1 VKIQEI
7 IVVNVGT
14 INIPDQSSIN
24 NSIFLISV
32 AFIMTIKMILVVNE
46 NIDKDTDTIENPSK
60 KGSFDV
66 VRKAVFKPAMMALA
80 IDMTSK
86 TFVSLV

>member
-1 VKIQEI
+1 MKIQEI

-14 INIPDQSSIN
+14 INIPDQSFIN

-32 AFIMTIKMILVVNE
+32 AFIMTIKIILVVNE

-60 KGSFDV
+60 KGSFVV

>member
-1 VKIQEI
+1 MKTQES
-7 IVVNVGT
+7 IVVIDGN
-14 INIPDQSSIN
+14 INIPHQSSMK
-24 NSIFLISV
+24 NSMFLISV
-32 AFIMTIKMILVVNE
+32 VFIITIKIILVVNE

-60 KGSFDV
+60 KGSFVV

>member
-1 VKIQEI
+1 
-7 IVVNVGT
+7 
-14 INIPDQSSIN
+14 
-24 NSIFLISV
+24 
-32 AFIMTIKMILVVNE
+32 MILVVNE